1 MNFMLWFCLIYINIE
16 TTPKIMPIIDMI
28 FAEIRSYRYV
38 VLHAICMI
46 IDVNKD
52 SFIIILL

>member
-1 MNFMLWFCLIYINIE
+1 MYINIE

-38 VLHAICMI
+38 LLHAICMI